1 VCPGGCP
8 ENRVAGGGTPKFGFP
23 RGPEKSGGQIF
34 TNFEKK
40 VKTGGP
46 GGVKFVK
53 KTRFLMVQNCSL
65 FEKNVSR
72 NTDNVRGFQNTGIVG
87 VLLKNG
93 LLRALFF
100 TFFRKKRR
108 I

>member
-1 VCPGGCP
+1 M
-8 ENRVAGGGTPKFGFP
+8 
-23 RGPEKSGGQIF
+23 
-34 TNFEKK
+34 KK
-40 VKTGGP
+40 RGP
-46 GGVKFVK
+46 GGVKKVK
-53 KTRFLMVQNCSL
+53 KTLFLTVQICQH

-72 NTDNVRGFQNTGIVG
+72 ILHDVRGFQNTGIVG